1 MRASFWLSARGAI
14 GAATSALGLLT
25 ALSAAT
31 LPAAAQAGPLA
42 VMAAFAVGKSA
53 AAAAAQNAHGGRVL
67 SVEQVVD
74 NGRVVYKVKLL
85 LNGGVIKIVTVDG
98 ETGKVI

>member
-14 GAATSALGLLT
+14 GVVISALAFAT
-25 ALSAAT
+25 AT
-31 LPAAAQAGPLA
+31 LPAAVQAGPLA

-53 AAAAAQNAHGGRVL
+53 AAAAAQNTHGGRVL

-74 NGRVVYKVKLL
+74 NGRMVYKVKLL

-98 ETGKVI
+98 ESGKVI